1 MVSAQTSNIPLCLAA
16 ADGVHLQAW
25 RDWSEPAEIITH
37 DGCFAEYGVLDQ
49 LGDLTKADTPI
60 AQGRYYI
67 EQTRAFTAVD
77 VDTGSD
83 GSPATGLKTNLAM
96 ARDLPRQLRLRGLGG
111 QIVIDPAPMAKKD
124 RRQVETALKAALR
137 AEPIETNFVGWT
149 TLGLIELQRARVR
162 APLKAAQL
170 DAWLS

>member
-1 MVSAQTSNIPLCLAA
+1 
-16 ADGVHLQAW
+16 
-25 RDWSEPAEIITH
+25 
-37 DGCFAEYGVLDQ
+37 
-49 LGDLTKADTPI
+49 
-60 AQGRYYI
+60 
-67 EQTRAFTAVD
+67 
-77 VDTGSD
+77 
-83 GSPATGLKTNLAM
+83 M

-170 DAWLS
+170 NAWLS